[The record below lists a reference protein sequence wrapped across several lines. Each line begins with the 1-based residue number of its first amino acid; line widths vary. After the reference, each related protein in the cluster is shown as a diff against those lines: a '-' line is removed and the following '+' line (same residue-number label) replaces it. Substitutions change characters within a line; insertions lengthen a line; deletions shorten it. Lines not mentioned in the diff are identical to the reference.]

1 MEVSS
6 SVQIFVCR
14 PPVQDHVGLET
25 LAKIA
30 SSMEGE
36 IQVEIH
42 HDEVT
47 SPVRE
52 KGASSKK
59 L

>member
-1 MEVSS
+1 MGMEVA
-6 SVQIFVCR
+6 VAAATWKIDTTV
-14 PPVQDHVGLET
+14 VLEAF
-25 LAKIA
+25 AKIA